1 MTRIIA
7 WFVHNPVAAN
17 LLMVVLVIGGLIS
30 LSQLRQEEFPNIELG
45 VVQVEVPYLGAAPEE
60 VESGVCIR
68 IEEALEGAQNIF
80 RMTSNSR
87 EGSCGVIL
95 ELESN
100 ADRVQALNDIKGRVD
115 AISTF
120 PVETERPIVSLLQNL
135 NDGLQIAISGNAS
148 ERSLKNIAL
157 QMREEIAEIEG
168 ISTVEIASV
177 RADEIAIEISE
188 QTLRRYGL
196 TLDQVANAVRRFSLD
211 LPGGTIRTDGGE
223 ILVRTRGQAYTGSDF
238 EDIVVV
244 SRSDGTNI
252 TLREI
257 ATIRDGLEEADLSVR
272 FDGQPAAM
280 VIVYQV
286 GNEDIMDIRDKV
298 RAYIDGAQQRMPD
311 GIALTIWQDESKDIE
326 ARIGVLLGTAGGGLI
341 LVLLLLSLPLHFR
354 LAMWVAAGIPIAMLG
369 ALALFA
375 PLGITIS
382 TMSIVAFILVLG
394 VVVDDAIVVGER
406 VYTLERQG
414 EDQISAAIEGTS
426 EVAVPVIFGVL
437 TTMAAFIPI
446 LFASGPLGDLFAAVG
461 YVVVICLVFSIV
473 ESQLIL
479 PAHLAYRKVASDT
492 HRSNPLIQRWLDFQ
506 EQLSKR
512 IENFAEQRYG
522 NALTKVLEWRYLT
535 LATGVGVLILAL
547 SLILSGRIPVAFF
560 PAISGDRVLAS
571 LTMPEGIPVESTIA
585 AARQIEAAY
594 EILTEELYNARPDQP
609 PIIQHVLTSI
619 GLPARGPGG
628 GPGILNNIRPSPVSH
643 QASVT
648 LSLLPAAERRGF
660 SSDEIAN
667 RWRELTGPITDSVEL
682 TFTATQLTI
691 GDPIS
696 IQMRGRNV
704 NDLAAAA
711 ADVRAELARFDG
723 VTDISD
729 SFRSGKQEV
738 RLSLRPEARNLGL
751 TLNDLA
757 RQTRQSF
764 YGEEAQRVQRGTEDV
779 RVMVRYPESERRS
792 LGNLEDMRIRTP
804 AGTEVPFAAAAEF
817 TLDQSYSTITRIN
830 RQRVVTVRA
839 DVNRNVTTPEAVL
852 DSIAAERLPEIIAS
866 YPGVSFS
873 FTGER
878 EERDQSFSDL
888 TRLFPVALLIMF
900 AILAVPLRSYL
911 QPLIIMSV
919 IPFAAI
925 GGIVGHLLLGHIIS
939 MPSING
945 MLALSGVVVNSS
957 LIFVDYINRLRRRGL
972 PAQAAVHRAGITRFR
987 PIILTSITTF
997 AGLTPLMLNDNPA
1010 TAFIVPMSISLGFG
1024 VIFATVITLFL
1035 MPSLYLILDELLPA
1049 KADSISKR
1057 TVRHDTALAAGR

>member
-223 ILVRTRGQAYTGSDF
+223 ILVRTKGQAYTGSEF

-257 ATIRDGLEEADLSVR
+257 ATIRDGLEEADLNVR

-594 EILTEELYNARPDQP
+594 EILTEELNNARPDQP

-619 GLPARGPGG
+619 GLPARGGGPGG
-628 GPGILNNIRPSPVSH
+628 GG
-643 QASVT
+643 
-648 LSLLPAAERRGF
+648 G
-660 SSDEIAN
+660 
-667 RWRELTGPITDSVEL
+667 G
-682 TFTATQLTI
+682 
-691 GDPIS
+691 
-696 IQMRGRNV
+696 
-704 NDLAAAA
+704 
-711 ADVRAELARFDG
+711 
-723 VTDISD
+723 
-729 SFRSGKQEV
+729 
-738 RLSLRPEARNLGL
+738 
-751 TLNDLA
+751 A
-757 RQTRQSF
+757 RQTQ
-764 YGEEAQRVQRGTEDV
+764 
-779 RVMVRYPESERRS
+779 
-792 LGNLEDMRIRTP
+792 
-804 AGTEVPFAAAAEF
+804 
-817 TLDQSYSTITRIN
+817 
-830 RQRVVTVRA
+830 
-839 DVNRNVTTPEAVL
+839 
-852 DSIAAERLPEIIAS
+852 
-866 YPGVSFS
+866 
-873 FTGER
+873 
-878 EERDQSFSDL
+878 
-888 TRLFPVALLIMF
+888 
-900 AILAVPLRSYL
+900 
-911 QPLIIMSV
+911 
-919 IPFAAI
+919 
-925 GGIVGHLLLGHIIS
+925 GG
-939 MPSING
+939 
-945 MLALSGVVVNSS
+945 A
-957 LIFVDYINRLRRRGL
+957 RRGVGGGG
-972 PAQAAVHRAGITRFR
+972 AR
-987 PIILTSITTF
+987 
-997 AGLTPLMLNDNPA
+997 
-1010 TAFIVPMSISLGFG
+1010 
-1024 VIFATVITLFL
+1024 
-1035 MPSLYLILDELLPA
+1035 
-1049 KADSISKR
+1049 
-1057 TVRHDTALAAGR
+1057 